1 MRYFFEPKATMNY
14 PYEKGPQSPRFR
26 GEHALRRY
34 PNGEERCIACK
45 LCEAICPAQAIT
57 IEAGPRRNDGTR
69 RTTRYDIDM
78 VKCIYCGFCQEACPV
93 DAIVEGPNFE
103 FATET
108 REELT
113 TTRSGCW
120 RTASAGSARSRATSR
135 LDAPLQVNARL
146 DALRRDEDAGGS
158 GRTMET

>member
-1 MRYFFEPKATMNY
+1 MAFLDRTARGLLLSEIVSGMALTLRYFFKPKVTINY
-14 PYEKGPQSPRFR
+14 PYERGPISPRFK

-57 IEAGPRRNDGTR
+57 IEAGPRRNDGAR

-78 VKCIYCGFCQEACPV
+78 TKCIYCGMCQEACPV

-103 FATET
+103 FAVET
-108 REELT
+108 REELFYDKD
-113 TTRSGCW
+113 RLLANG
-120 RTASAGSARSRATSR
+120 ARWERELAR
-135 LDAPLQVNARL
+135 NIAMNAPYR
-146 DALRRDEDAGGS
+146 
-158 GRTMET
+158 